1 MQTGHGPVNG
11 GSMDGTADLPP
22 LVDAQESLMFD
33 HLCRSAHPTV
43 DADRLKS
50 QAADVGALLSDASAR
65 AGQAA
70 ETFAHQAKEA
80 AVQAKDWAAPRVEK
94 AWYEGMK
101 AAAPKVELA
110 AERALPLVDRTHD
123 RLIDDVLPKLLA
135 AVNAAAAAAAAGADK
150 ARDVASARLTDLA
163 HIAPEPPKKSH
174 TGAKVFW
181 SIAGLAIAGAVL
193 AAFRRNRPTTDP
205 WAEEPWE
212 DAEEDLDPRTT
223 ALGDDLGDAA
233 DLADA
238 ADLVS
243 KKAAD
248 VTAAVKDSSAKVAG
262 LVQETA
268 AKAAAKADAAPAS
281 KPTTP
286 RRSNASR
293 TAAPTTPGTTGT
305 GTTPKRAPRRSA
317 AAKPKEPGTD
327 APTD

>member
-1 MQTGHGPVNG
+1 MQTGHRPVNG
-11 GSMDGTADLPP
+11 GSMDGTAGPP
-22 LVDAQESLMFD
+22 PFVDAQESLMFD

-50 QAADVGALLSDASAR
+50 QAADVGALLSDASVR

-70 ETFAHQAKEA
+70 ETFAHQAKDA

-110 AERALPLVDRTHD
+110 AEKALPLVDRTHD
-123 RLIDDVLPKLLA
+123 RLVDDVLPKLLA

-193 AAFRRNRPTTDP
+193 AAFRRSRPTTDP

-223 ALGDDLGDAA
+223 QLGDDLN
-233 DLADA
+233 DA

-248 VTAAVKDSSAKVAG
+248 VTTAVKDSSTKVAKRAP
-262 LVQETA
+262 ETA
-268 AKAAAKADAAPAS
+268 AKAVAKPTAAPAA
-281 KPTTP
+281 KPATP

-293 TAAPTTPGTTGT
+293 TAAAPTTPATTGT
-305 GTTPKRAPRRSA
+305 GATPKRAPRRSA

-327 APTD
+327 ASTG

>member
-1 MQTGHGPVNG
+1 MQTGHRPVNG
-11 GSMDGTADLPP
+11 GSMDGTAGPP
-22 LVDAQESLMFD
+22 PFVDAQESLMFD

-50 QAADVGALLSDASAR
+50 QAADVGALLSDASVR

-70 ETFAHQAKEA
+70 ETFAHQAKDA

-110 AERALPLVDRTHD
+110 AEKALPLVDRTHD
-123 RLIDDVLPKLLA
+123 RLVDDVLPKLLA
-135 AVNAAAAAAAAGADK
+135 AVNAAAAAAAVGADK

-193 AAFRRNRPTTDP
+193 AAFRRSRPTTDP

-223 ALGDDLGDAA
+223 QLGDDLN
-233 DLADA
+233 DA

-248 VTAAVKDSSAKVAG
+248 VTTAVKDSSTKVAKRAP
-262 LVQETA
+262 ETA
-268 AKAAAKADAAPAS
+268 AKAVAKPTAAPAA
-281 KPTTP
+281 KPATP

-293 TAAPTTPGTTGT
+293 TAAAPTTPATTGT
-305 GTTPKRAPRRSA
+305 GATPKRAPRRSA

-327 APTD
+327 ASTG

>member
-1 MQTGHGPVNG
+1 
-11 GSMDGTADLPP
+11 
-22 LVDAQESLMFD
+22 MFD

-50 QAADVGALLSDASAR
+50 QTADVGALLSDASVR

-70 ETFAHQAKEA
+70 ETFAHQAKDA
-80 AVQAKDWAAPRVEK
+80 AVQAKHWAAPRVEK

-110 AERALPLVDRTHD
+110 AEKALPLVDRTHD
-123 RLIDDVLPKLLA
+123 RLVDDVLPKLLA
-135 AVNAAAAAAAAGADK
+135 AVNAAAAAAAVGADK
-150 ARDVASARLTDLA
+150 ARDVASAKLTDLA

-212 DAEEDLDPRTT
+212 DAEEDLDARTT
-223 ALGDDLGDAA
+223 QLGD

-268 AKAAAKADAAPAS
+268 AKADAKADAVPAS

-305 GTTPKRAPRRSA
+305 GTTPKRAPHRSA
-317 AAKPKEPGTD
+317 AAKPKKPGTD
-327 APTD
+327 ALTD

>member
-1 MQTGHGPVNG
+1 
-11 GSMDGTADLPP
+11 
-22 LVDAQESLMFD
+22 MFD

-70 ETFAHQAKEA
+70 ETFAHQAKDA

-110 AERALPLVDRTHD
+110 AEKALPLVDRTHD

-135 AVNAAAAAAAAGADK
+135 AVNAAAAAAAVGADK

-193 AAFRRNRPTTDP
+193 AAFRRSRPTTDP

-212 DAEEDLDPRTT
+212 DAEEDLDARTT
-223 ALGDDLGDAA
+223 QLGDDLG
-233 DLADA
+233 DA

-248 VTAAVKDSSAKVAG
+248 VTAA
-262 LVQETA
+262 
-268 AKAAAKADAAPAS
+268 APAS
-281 KPTTP
+281 KPATP

-293 TAAPTTPGTTGT
+293 TAGVPTTPGTTGA
-305 GTTPKRAPRRSA
+305 GTAPKRAPRRSA
-317 AAKPKEPGTD
+317 AAKPEKPGKD
-327 APTD
+327 APTG

>member
-1 MQTGHGPVNG
+1 MQTGHRPVNG
-11 GSMDGTADLPP
+11 GSMDGTAGLPP

-50 QAADVGALLSDASAR
+50 QAADVGALLSDASVR

-70 ETFAHQAKEA
+70 ETFAHQAKDA

-110 AERALPLVDRTHD
+110 AEKALPLVDRTHD

-135 AVNAAAAAAAAGADK
+135 AVNAAAAAAAVGADK

-193 AAFRRNRPTTDP
+193 AAFRRSRPTTDP

-212 DAEEDLDPRTT
+212 DAGEDLDARTT
-223 ALGDDLGDAA
+223 QLDD

-248 VTAAVKDSSAKVAG
+248 VTAA
-262 LVQETA
+262 
-268 AKAAAKADAAPAS
+268 APAS
-281 KPTTP
+281 KSATP
-286 RRSNASR
+286 RPSNASR
-293 TAAPTTPGTTGT
+293 TAGVPTTPGTTGA
-305 GTTPKRAPRRSA
+305 GTAPKRAPRRSA
-317 AAKPKEPGTD
+317 AAKPEEPGTD
-327 APTD
+327 APTS

>member
-1 MQTGHGPVNG
+1 MQTGHRPVNG
-11 GSMDGTADLPP
+11 GSMDGTAGPP
-22 LVDAQESLMFD
+22 PFVDAQESLMFD

-50 QAADVGALLSDASAR
+50 QAADVGALLSDASVR

-70 ETFAHQAKEA
+70 ETFAHQAKDA

-110 AERALPLVDRTHD
+110 AEKALPLVDRTHD
-123 RLIDDVLPKLLA
+123 RLVDDVLPKLLA
-135 AVNAAAAAAAAGADK
+135 AVNAAAAAAAVGADK

-193 AAFRRNRPTTDP
+193 AAFRRNSPTTDP

-212 DAEEDLDPRTT
+212 DAEEDLDARTT
-223 ALGDDLGDAA
+223 QLGD

-248 VTAAVKDSSAKVAG
+248 ETAAVKDSSAKAADV
-262 LVQETA
+262 TA
-268 AKAAAKADAAPAS
+268 AAPAS
-281 KPTTP
+281 KPATP
-286 RRSNASR
+286 RRSSASR
-293 TAAPTTPGTTGT
+293 TATVPTTPGTTGT
-305 GTTPKRAPRRSA
+305 GTTPRKPRRSA
-317 AAKPKEPGTD
+317 AVKPEKLDTD

>member
-1 MQTGHGPVNG
+1 
-11 GSMDGTADLPP
+11 
-22 LVDAQESLMFD
+22 MFD

-50 QAADVGALLSDASAR
+50 QTADVGALLSDASVR

-70 ETFAHQAKEA
+70 ETFAHQAKDA
-80 AVQAKDWAAPRVEK
+80 AVQAKHWAAPRVEK

-110 AERALPLVDRTHD
+110 AEKALPLVDRTHD
-123 RLIDDVLPKLLA
+123 RLVDDVLPKLLA
-135 AVNAAAAAAAAGADK
+135 AVNAAAAAAAVGADK

-163 HIAPEPPKKSH
+163 HIAPEPPKRSH

-212 DAEEDLDPRTT
+212 DAEEDLDARTT
-223 ALGDDLGDAA
+223 QLGESLGA
-233 DLADA
+233 A

-243 KKAAD
+243 EKATDA
-248 VTAAVKDSSAKVAG
+248 TATVKESSAKVAEK
-262 LVQETA
+262 VRQTA
-268 AKAAAKADAAPAS
+268 AKADVEPTAAPVS
-281 KPTTP
+281 KPATP
-286 RRSNASR
+286 RRSSASP
-293 TAAPTTPGTTGT
+293 TAAVPTTPGTTGT
-305 GTTPKRAPRRSA
+305 GTTPRKPRRSA
-317 AAKPKEPGTD
+317 AAKPEEPGTD
-327 APTD
+327 APTG

>member
-1 MQTGHGPVNG
+1 
-11 GSMDGTADLPP
+11 
-22 LVDAQESLMFD
+22 MFD

-50 QAADVGALLSDASAR
+50 QAADVGALLSDASVR

-70 ETFAHQAKEA
+70 ETLAHQAKDA

-101 AAAPKVELA
+101 AAAPRVELA
-110 AERALPLVDRTHD
+110 AEKALPLVDRTHD
-123 RLIDDVLPKLLA
+123 RLVDDVLPKLLA
-135 AVNAAAAAAAAGADK
+135 AVNAAAAAAAVAADK

-212 DAEEDLDPRTT
+212 DAEEDLDARTT
-223 ALGDDLGDAA
+223 QLGESLGA
-233 DLADA
+233 A

-243 KKAAD
+243 EKATDA
-248 VTAAVKDSSAKVAG
+248 TATVEESSAKVAEK
-262 LVQETA
+262 VRQTA
-268 AKAAAKADAAPAS
+268 AKADVEPTGAPVS
-281 KPTTP
+281 KPATP
-286 RRSNASR
+286 RRSSASR

-305 GTTPKRAPRRSA
+305 GTTPKKTPRRSA
-317 AAKPKEPGTD
+317 AARPEAPGAD

>member
-1 MQTGHGPVNG
+1 
-11 GSMDGTADLPP
+11 
-22 LVDAQESLMFD
+22 MFD

-50 QAADVGALLSDASAR
+50 QAADVGALLSDASVR

-70 ETFAHQAKEA
+70 ETFAHQAMDA

-110 AERALPLVDRTHD
+110 AEKVLPLVDRTHD
-123 RLIDDVLPKLLA
+123 RLVDDVLPKLLA
-135 AVNAAAAAAAAGADK
+135 AVNAAAAAAAVGADK
-150 ARDVASARLTDLA
+150 ARDVASAKLTDLA

-212 DAEEDLDPRTT
+212 DAEEDLDLRST
-223 ALGDDLGDAA
+223 ALGADLGDAA
-233 DLADA
+233 DL
-238 ADLVS
+238 VS
-243 KKAAD
+243 EKAAD
-248 VTAAVKDSSAKVAG
+248 VTAAVKDSSAKVA
-262 LVQETA
+262 
-268 AKAAAKADAAPAS
+268 AKADVEPTAAPAS
-281 KPTTP
+281 KSATP
-286 RRSNASR
+286 RRSSASR
-293 TAAPTTPGTTGT
+293 TATVPTTPGTTGT

-317 AAKPKEPGTD
+317 AAKPEEPGTD
-327 APTD
+327 APTG

>member
-1 MQTGHGPVNG
+1 
-11 GSMDGTADLPP
+11 
-22 LVDAQESLMFD
+22 MFD

-50 QAADVGALLSDASAR
+50 QAADAGALLSDASAR

-110 AERALPLVDRTHD
+110 AEKALPLVDRTHD

-135 AVNAAAAAAAAGADK
+135 AVNAAAAAAAVGADK
-150 ARDVASARLTDLA
+150 ARDVASAKLTDLA

-212 DAEEDLDPRTT
+212 DAEEDLDARTT
-223 ALGDDLGDAA
+223 QLGESLGA
-233 DLADA
+233 A
-238 ADLVS
+238 ADLVG

-248 VTAAVKDSSAKVAG
+248 VTAAVKDGSAKVAERAR
-262 LVQETA
+262 ETA
-268 AKAAAKADAAPAS
+268 TKVAAKADAEPIAAPAS

-305 GTTPKRAPRRSA
+305 GTTPRKPRRSA
-317 AAKPKEPGTD
+317 AAKPEEPGTD
-327 APTD
+327 APTG

>member
-1 MQTGHGPVNG
+1 MQTGHRPVNG
-11 GSMDGTADLPP
+11 GSMDGTAGPPP
-22 LVDAQESLMFD
+22 LVEVRESLMFD

-50 QAADVGALLSDASAR
+50 QAADVGALLSDASVR

-70 ETFAHQAKEA
+70 ETFAHQAKDA

-110 AERALPLVDRTHD
+110 AEKALPLVDRTHD
-123 RLIDDVLPKLLA
+123 RLVDDVLPKLLA
-135 AVNAAAAAAAAGADK
+135 AVNAAAAAAAVGADK

-193 AAFRRNRPTTDP
+193 AAFRRSRPTTDP

-212 DAEEDLDPRTT
+212 DAEEDLDARTT
-223 ALGDDLGDAA
+223 QLGDDLG
-233 DLADA
+233 DA

-248 VTAAVKDSSAKVAG
+248 VTAAVKDSSAKVAE
-262 LVQETA
+262 LARETA
-268 AKAAAKADAAPAS
+268 TKAADVTAAAPAS
-281 KPTTP
+281 KPATP

-293 TAAPTTPGTTGT
+293 TAGVPTTPGTTGA
-305 GTTPKRAPRRSA
+305 GTAPKRAPRRSA
-317 AAKPKEPGTD
+317 AAKPEKPGKD